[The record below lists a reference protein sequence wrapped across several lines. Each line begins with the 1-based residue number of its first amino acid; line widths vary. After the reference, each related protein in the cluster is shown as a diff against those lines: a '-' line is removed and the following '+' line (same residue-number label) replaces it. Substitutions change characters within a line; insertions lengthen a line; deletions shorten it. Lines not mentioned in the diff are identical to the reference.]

1 MSREMLVMVQNVQ
14 TSTTKLNKRCF
25 MMQVF

>member
-1 MSREMLVMVQNVQ
+1 MSREMSAAGRSVQA
-14 TSTTKLNKRCF
+14 SLAKLNKRCF